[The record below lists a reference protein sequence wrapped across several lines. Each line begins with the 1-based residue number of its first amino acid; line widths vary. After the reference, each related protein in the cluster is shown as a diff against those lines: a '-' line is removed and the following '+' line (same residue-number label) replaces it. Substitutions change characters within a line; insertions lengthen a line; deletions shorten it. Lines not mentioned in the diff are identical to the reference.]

1 MTAEELSARIG
12 PTTGA
17 CEALGV
23 ARATLYRRRRPPV
36 RPQARPTSHRA
47 LRAHERQL
55 VLDALHSPRFIDKA
69 PAQVWATLLDEGTYY
84 CSVRTMYRI
93 LHDSA
98 EVRERRDLL
107 RHPSYQ
113 KPELLATAPNEVW
126 SWDITKLLGPVK
138 WTYFYLY
145 VIIDIFSRH
154 VTGWMIAQCESG
166 ALARR
171 LIGQS
176 CAKQHI
182 TPGQLTLHADRGG
195 SMRSKS
201 LALLL
206 ADLGVNKTHSRPH
219 VSNDNPFSEAQFKT
233 LKYCPTFPKRFG
245 CIEDARAFSRDF
257 FHYYNTE
264 HRHSG
269 IGLLTPAAVHYG
281 LAEKVLATRR
291 RTLLSAYRV
300 HPERFVRRAP
310 QPPILP
316 HQAWINPPAKK
327 TTSQN
332 GSQAT
337 ISIPGNPWVP
347 PDSGD
352 VEDSTRSCDE
362 SPLPRFLD
370 S

>member
-1 MTAEELSARIG
+1 
-12 PTTGA
+12 
-17 CEALGV
+17 
-23 ARATLYRRRRPPV
+23 
-36 RPQARPTSHRA
+36 
-47 LRAHERQL
+47 
-55 VLDALHSPRFIDKA
+55 
-69 PAQVWATLLDEGTYY
+69 
-84 CSVRTMYRI
+84 
-93 LHDSA
+93 
-98 EVRERRDLL
+98 
-107 RHPSYQ
+107 
-113 KPELLATAPNEVW
+113 
-126 SWDITKLLGPVK
+126 
-138 WTYFYLY
+138 
-145 VIIDIFSRH
+145 
-154 VTGWMIAQCESG
+154 
-166 ALARR
+166 
-171 LIGQS
+171 
-176 CAKQHI
+176 
-182 TPGQLTLHADRGG
+182 
-195 SMRSKS
+195 MRSKS

-337 ISIPGNPWVP
+337 TSIPGNPWVP